1 MFKAMP
7 PPALSVLP
15 PSRFFPPPEL
25 ADEDGIV
32 AIGGTLHPELLL
44 DAYSHGIFPWPVDE
58 DTPIIWASP
67 AKRAIFEW
75 DKVHIP
81 RRLKPVIRR
90 EQFRVTINCN
100 FRPVI
105 TGCAMAPGRRG
116 QTWLTPAMIEAYTR
130 FHELGFAH
138 SVEVWQN
145 DTLVGGVYGVAIS
158 GLFAAESMFYQIS
171 NASKVGLLYLLA
183 HLRQRGYAL
192 VDIQMLT
199 PVTQSLGAQEISRRE
214 YLRRLASALKL
225 PVTFGE
231 TLAVGPKDVLA
242 LDTSAQKRG

>member
-1 MFKAMP
+1 MAVP
-7 PPALSVLP
+7 SLSMLP

-44 DAYSHGIFPWPVDE
+44 DAYSHGIFPWPVD
-58 DTPIIWASP
+58 DHTPIIWSSP
-67 AKRAIFEW
+67 AKRAIFQW
-75 DKVHIP
+75 DEVHIP

-90 EQFRVTINCN
+90 ERFRVTLDRD
-100 FRPVI
+100 FRAVI
-105 TGCAMAPGRRG
+105 KGCASAPGRPG
-116 QTWLTPAMIEAYTR
+116 QTWITPAMIKAYTR

-138 SVEVWQN
+138 SVEVWEN

-158 GLFAAESMFYQIS
+158 GLFAAESMFYRVS

-199 PVTQSLGAQEISRRE
+199 PVTESLGALEIPRRE
-214 YLRRLASALKL
+214 YLRRLAAALSL
-225 PVTFGE
+225 DTTFGK
-231 TLAVGPKDVLA
+231 TLAVGPEDVLA
-242 LDTSAQKRG
+242 LGAAPPERD